1 MHDHAAIDERPDGR
15 LGRDI
20 QQLRS
25 LRRQDVGLVPK
36 EIEAAHD
43 ESKAAALAVM
53 KDGRRGAYI
62 IALVATENLRRG
74 GERLAPRQPLY
85 NVGVPG
91 GRQVTGRPFPADQD
105 VVGIFP
111 GEVLLASRQAEAAI
125 HKRTGFEIEL
135 AHFDRVLPT
144 LRK

>member
-15 LGRDI
+15 LGGDI
-20 QQLRS
+20 QQLRC

-74 GERLAPRQPLY
+74 GERLATRQPLD

-91 GRQVTGRPFPADQD
+91 GRQVTGRPFPAYQD

-111 GEVLLASRQAEAAI
+111 GEVLLSSRQADAAI
-125 HKRTGFEIEL
+125 PQTAGL
-135 AHFDRVLPT
+135 AVETRAS
-144 LRK
+144 R

>member
-74 GERLAPRQPLY
+74 GERLATRQPLDH
-85 NVGVPG
+85 VGGPG
-91 GRQVTGRPFPADQD
+91 RRPGTRRPFPADPD
-105 VVGIFP
+105 WVGIFP
-111 GEVLLASRQAEAAI
+111 GGVLLSPPPAGTP
-125 HKRTGFEIEL
+125 HPHT
-135 AHFDRVLPT
+135 
-144 LRK
+144 